1 LSGQF
6 HDRITGLYYN
16 RHRFYDPRLGAYIS
30 QDPIGLKGGI
40 NLSAYVRNPMQWGD
54 PWGLDPTQVKTTDIG
69 KIKGWWDKAKDIFDW
84 KENVEKGKAIKK
96 NKIL

>member
-1 LSGQF
+1 
-6 HDRITGLYYN
+6 
-16 RHRFYDPRLGAYIS
+16 
-30 QDPIGLKGGI
+30 
-40 NLSAYVRNPMQWGD
+40 MQWGD